1 MTRAFAVPSLLLL
14 CLLTCLY
21 AVPARGEALEY
32 GGLKLDLRPPA
43 NFVDVTES
51 AADLVRATQA
61 EAVPDGVLLR
71 LYLPDDAAQRYAE
84 GRPDELTRQV
94 SVYAARDGENLSLD
108 KKALELMAR
117 SLEGAYTGYAAV
129 PDETLK
135 DGAALDVFLREA
147 IAEGTSLLLSPIRA
161 DHAEGRVVMQVFGAD
176 APVAALMAT
185 ALVLVDD
192 KVLFVTASSLATG
205 NSPADDAAWVAA
217 AAEAFADALASAAK
231 K

>member
-14 CLLTCLY
+14 CLLACLY

-135 DGAALDVFLREA
+135 DGARCCCLP
-147 IAEGTSLLLSPIRA
+147 S
-161 DHAEGRVVMQVFGAD
+161 
-176 APVAALMAT
+176 APTMP
-185 ALVLVDD
+185 
-192 KVLFVTASSLATG
+192 K
-205 NSPADDAAWVAA
+205 AAWSCRY
-217 AAEAFADALASAAK
+217 SARTRP
-231 K
+231 